1 MKACNKH
8 KIQNYVGHGGNA
20 QIVQRPQTV
29 PLSLHDGHTD
39 VIENNG
45 GHAAEVHP
53 EVLQGVGQD
62 FHRCPH
68 QNQHFG
74 NEQQTGS
81 RCNQGREESKKEGV
95 VNGLL
100 GIGVV
105 LCPEV
110 PGNDYTAA
118 NADTVKE
125 TDDHKGQIAATADGS
140 KGAVVGKIADDP
152 GIRHIIELL
161 Q

>member
-81 RCNQGREESKKEGV
+81 RCNQGREE
-95 VNGLL
+95 
-100 GIGVV
+100 
-105 LCPEV
+105 
-110 PGNDYTAA
+110 GNDYTAA

-125 TDDHKGQIAATADGS
+125 TDDHKGQIAAAADGS